1 MEWLRL
7 ELELLGAKEKTVFAV
22 PIYENNED
30 YSEFDEYDLSAKE
43 RP

>member
-7 ELELLGAKEKTVFAV
+7 ELELLGAKEKAVFAV
-22 PIYENNED
+22 PIYENNES
-30 YSEFDEYDLSAKE
+30 YAELEEYKLSAKE